1 MKLEAN
7 LTVKGKSFKRKGRV
21 TLFPPT
27 SDNYYGSGYY
37 MRVEMEGGSEY
48 SVDVRYE
55 HTTNIYELA
64 TRWARGYYGDKAS
77 VVTVE

>member
-7 LTVKGKSFKRKGRV
+7 LTVKGKHFKRQGRV

-27 SDNYYGSGYY
+27 TDNYYGSGYY
-37 MRVEMEGGSEY
+37 MLVEMEGGREY
-48 SVDVRYE
+48 DVDVRYE

-64 TRWARGYYGDKAS
+64 TRWARGYYGDKAT